1 MEQYQVRVIE
11 EKEELDKKILNLIKF
26 FETETFVKLSL
37 DEQERMKRQA
47 KVMTDYSIVL
57 GERINNF

>member
-47 KVMTDYSIVL
+47 KAMTDYSIVL